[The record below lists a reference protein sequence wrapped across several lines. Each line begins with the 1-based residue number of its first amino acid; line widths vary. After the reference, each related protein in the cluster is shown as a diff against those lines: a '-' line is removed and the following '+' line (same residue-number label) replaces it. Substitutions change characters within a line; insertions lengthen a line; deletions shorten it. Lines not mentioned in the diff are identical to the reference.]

1 MEEGEGEGERIYI
14 YLYIGNVNVNKITMQ
29 DHYSNSN
36 PLIFH

>member
-1 MEEGEGEGERIYI
+1 MEEEEGAYIYI
-14 YLYIGNVNVNKITMQ
+14 YIWNVNVNKITMQ